1 MTEISPTEEQDQLR
15 KTITDFSRKELNI
28 DAVGR
33 DQKGAFPF
41 ELWKKCAGMDLM
53 ALPFPEEFG
62 GCGLDFLS
70 TTVAIEALSYGC
82 KDSGL
87 VHAIGAHLISG
98 LMIKIFGSEE
108 QKRRYLPG
116 ICRGEM
122 IAAQAISEADAG
134 SDVLSMLTKGARG
147 DNGYV
152 IDGRK
157 MFISNGSVA
166 DVILVLA
173 VTDPERK
180 TMGAHSFFL
189 LEKKTPG
196 LSSGKA
202 FEKMGLRSLQNC
214 EIIIDSCSVSSESLV
229 GREGQG
235 AIIFNEMMEWER
247 ILFGACHLGNLRRV
261 MEASARYAK
270 ERKQFGQ
277 PIGKFQS
284 VSNKIARMK
293 ISEQL
298 IRPLI
303 QHAASKKDRNQRA
316 AMDASVIKVFA
327 SESLKSACLDAVQI
341 HGAYGYMVEFE
352 IEQDLR
358 DSIASTIYSGTT
370 EMNMLII
377 ARLLG
382 L

>member
-1 MTEISPTEEQDQLR
+1 VIEIELTAEQNQLR
-15 KTITDFSRKELNI
+15 KTITDFSRKELNV
-28 DAVGR
+28 DVAAHDRQGV
-33 DQKGAFPF
+33 FPL
-41 ELWKKCAGMDLM
+41 ELWKKCAAMDIM
-53 ALPFPEEFG
+53 ALPFPEEYG

-87 VHAIGAHLISG
+87 VHGICAHLISG
-98 LMIKIFGSEE
+98 LLIKLFGSEE
-108 QKRRYLPG
+108 QKRLYLPR
-116 ICRGEM
+116 ISRGEM

-134 SDVLSMLTKGARG
+134 SDVLSMLTKATRQGTE
-147 DNGYV
+147 YI

-157 MFISNGSVA
+157 MFISNASVA

-173 VTDPERK
+173 VTDPGRK

-189 LEKKTPG
+189 LEKGVPG
-196 LSSGKA
+196 LSCGKA
-202 FEKMGLRSLQNC
+202 FEKMGLRTLQNS
-214 EIIIDSCSVSSESLV
+214 EVIIDVCPVSSDKLV
-229 GREGQG
+229 GKEGQG

-247 ILFGACHLGNLRRV
+247 ILFGACHLGSLTRV
-261 MEASARYAK
+261 METSVRYAK

-277 PIGKFQS
+277 PIGKYQS

-293 ISEQL
+293 ISEEL
-298 IRPLI
+298 IRPLV
-303 QHAASKKDRNQRA
+303 HRAAAKKDLKQRA
-316 AMDASVIKVFA
+316 AKEASVIKVFA
-327 SESLKSACLDAVQI
+327 SESLKSACLDAIQV

-358 DSIASTIYSGTT
+358 DSISSTIYSGTT
-370 EMNMLII
+370 EMNMQII
-377 ARLLG
+377 ARLMG